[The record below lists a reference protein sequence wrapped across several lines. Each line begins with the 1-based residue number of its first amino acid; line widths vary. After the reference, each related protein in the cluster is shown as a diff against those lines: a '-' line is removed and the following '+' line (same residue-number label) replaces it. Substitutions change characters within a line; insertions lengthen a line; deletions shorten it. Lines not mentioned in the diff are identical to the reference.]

1 MNKQKM
7 NILVV
12 DDDPNTIEM
21 ISDLLID
28 EQYNVMVAPNGESA
42 LEVGFNESPD
52 LIIID
57 WEMPVLDGIST
68 MKKLKSNASTKNTPI
83 IMITGR
89 MTSANDLKTAFDAGA
104 IDFIRKPI
112 DPVEIVSRTRSMLLL
127 SAYHKESVRKKDW
140 ELTLLSRTNAHN
152 DQLLSEVTD
161 MLEKMHK
168 KCSMVDMFMYNELR
182 DKIRKVR
189 SSINN
194 NAWEQFENYFRN
206 VHPNFHENIL
216 NEHPKINPEELKL
229 CYLLRLNMN
238 SKEIAT
244 LTNREVNS
252 VDIARYRLRKKLKLD
267 RDIKL
272 HEYLAQF

>member
-1 MNKQKM
+1 M

-12 DDDPNTIEM
+12 DDDPNVIEM
-21 ISDLLID
+21 VSDLLID
-28 EQYNVMVAPNGESA
+28 EQYNVMVAPNGEAA

-52 LIIID
+52 LIIMD
-57 WEMPVLDGIST
+57 WEMPIMDGISAL
-68 MKKLKSNASTKNTPI
+68 KKLKSNANTKNTPV

-89 MTSANDLKTAFDAGA
+89 MTSVVDLKTAFDAGA

-112 DPVEIVSRTRSMLLL
+112 DPIELIARTRSMLML
-127 SAYHKESVRKKDW
+127 SVYYKESVRKKDW

-152 DQLLSEVTD
+152 DQLLSEVTE

-206 VHPNFHENIL
+206 VHPNFHENLL

-267 RDIKL
+267 RDVKL

>member
-1 MNKQKM
+1 
-7 NILVV
+7 
-12 DDDPNTIEM
+12 
-21 ISDLLID
+21 
-28 EQYNVMVAPNGESA
+28 EQYNVMVAPNGEAA

-52 LIIID
+52 LIIMD
-57 WEMPVLDGIST
+57 WEMPIMDGISAL
-68 MKKLKSNASTKNTPI
+68 KNFKSNASTKNTPV

-89 MTSANDLKTAFDAGA
+89 MTSVNDLKTAFDAGA

-112 DPVEIVSRTRSMLLL
+112 DPIELISRTRSMLML
-127 SAYHKESVRKKDW
+127 SIYYKESVRKKDW

-168 KCSMVDMFMYNELR
+168 KCSMIDMFMYNELR

-216 NEHPKINPEELKL
+216 NDHPKINPEELKL

-267 RDIKL
+267 RDVKL
-272 HEYLAQF
+272 HEYLAQY

>member
-1 MNKQKM
+1 LKN
-7 NILVV
+7 
-12 DDDPNTIEM
+12 
-21 ISDLLID
+21 
-28 EQYNVMVAPNGESA
+28 
-42 LEVGFNESPD
+42 F
-52 LIIID
+52 
-57 WEMPVLDGIST
+57 
-68 MKKLKSNASTKNTPI
+68 KSNASTKNTPV

-89 MTSANDLKTAFDAGA
+89 MTSVNDLKTAFDAGA

-112 DPVEIVSRTRSMLLL
+112 DPIELISRTRSMLML
-127 SAYHKESVRKKDW
+127 SIYYKESVRKKDW

-168 KCSMVDMFMYNELR
+168 KCSMIDMFMYNELR

-216 NEHPKINPEELKL
+216 NDHPKINPEELKL

-267 RDIKL
+267 RDVKL
-272 HEYLAQF
+272 HEYLAQY